1 VPSDVANKQAD
12 LVDRRLDAVTRQS
25 DRNCTDAHLEKHL
38 SKLRGWEM
46 AYKVVVRPNPS
57 QNNSTGPE
65 AGQGWKQ
72 SPNADVGDKDT
83 AIRLEMYIKPR
94 KKEVT
99 DQRTG
104 KDSHQLKEVR
114 SDRDKNTPHQPKK
127 KKKEAYLKSPKLNKK
142 GGTRLLLAKRRQLN
156 SRQENS
162 HRLKDVKANKIN
174 THTQPAKK
182 KAHLKS
188 PKTQEER
195 RGHAPSYNH
204 HTACTFTCQHHA
216 RGAGGPGLSKQ
227 ASLRPDCACWLWIS
241 IAISFFTNRGGRLRA
256 LERMTGLRGVS
267 TTKWCDAHVRVL
279 CGGGGGAG
287 ACGRDR
293 SGLVGL

>member
-1 VPSDVANKQAD
+1 MVYSRRTSKRRAETAPLALRYERNLRWEDGSEGLIRLLNLQTTVPSDVANKQAD
-12 LVDRRLDAVTRQS
+12 LVDRRLDAVARQS

-72 SPNADVGDKDT
+72 SPNADGGDKDT

-114 SDRDKNTPHQPKK
+114 SDRDKNTPHQPKRSVP
-127 KKKEAYLKSPKLNKK
+127 E
-142 GGTRLLLAKRRQLN
+142 
-156 SRQENS
+156 
-162 HRLKDVKANKIN
+162 V
-174 THTQPAKK
+174 
-182 KAHLKS
+182 
-188 PKTQEER
+188 PKTQQER
-195 RGHAPSYNH
+195 RDTP
-204 HTACTFTCQHHA
+204 
-216 RGAGGPGLSKQ
+216 PLSKEATAQ
-227 ASLRPDCACWLWIS
+227 L
-241 IAISFFTNRGGRLRA
+241 
-256 LERMTGLRGVS
+256 S
-267 TTKWCDAHVRVL
+267 TRK
-279 CGGGGGAG
+279 
-287 ACGRDR
+287 
-293 SGLVGL
+293 